1 MIKALLVTT
10 IFLFVHSSITLAQ
23 CSDTDKKS
31 LEAFDH
37 AWTDANVRG
46 DRAHLETVYADD
58 YTRTS
63 LTGPATKKDIIDA
76 AVQSAAQSKANPQT
90 ASKVVADHFIIACTP
105 NSATITHRSVIT
117 TPNPGGREQTF
128 YTRGV
133 HFLEKRNGQWQV
145 VSLANHPL
153 DDSTNLLLIQDEW
166 NEATRK
172 RDIAWFER
180 NFTDDFTFVNVPSG
194 ALQKKDDWIASVR
207 NSNTKLEVVESSE
220 LQTRVANDLG
230 VLSGV
235 VHVKGRDAQDQPL
248 DYRLRFTVTFV
259 KRDGR
264 WLIQAAHATRIQ
276 STT

>member
-1 MIKALLVTT
+1 MMKSLLAVT
-10 IFLFVHSSITLAQ
+10 LLLLSSIYAFAQ
-23 CSDTDKKS
+23 CSEADKKT

-37 AWTDANVRG
+37 AWTEANANG

-58 YTRTS
+58 YARTS

-76 AVQSAAQSKANPQT
+76 AVQSAAQSKANPQS

-105 NSATITHRSVIT
+105 NTATITHRSVIT
-117 TPNPGGREQTF
+117 TPTPGGREQTF
-128 YTRGV
+128 YARGV
-133 HFLEKRNGQWQV
+133 HFLEKRNGRWQV

-153 DDSTNLLLIQDEW
+153 DDSTNLLLIQEEW

-172 RDIAWFER
+172 KDIAWFER

-194 ALQKKDDWIASVR
+194 ALQKKDDWIAQLKTSK
-207 NSNTKLEVVESSE
+207 TTLEVVESSE

-235 VHVKGRDAQDQPL
+235 VHVKGRDAQDQSL
-248 DYRLRFTVTFV
+248 EYRLRFTVTFV

-264 WLIQAAHATRIQ
+264 WLALAAHATRIQ
-276 STT
+276 SVN